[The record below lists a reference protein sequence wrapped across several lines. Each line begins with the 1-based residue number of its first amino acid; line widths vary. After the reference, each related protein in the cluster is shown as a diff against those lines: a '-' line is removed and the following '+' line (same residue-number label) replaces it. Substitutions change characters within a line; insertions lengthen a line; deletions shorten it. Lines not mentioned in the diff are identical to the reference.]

1 MGLMM
6 LSKVQNVI
14 HFSIKN
20 VLMGNIMIMVNVNP
34 ATKIVSEVAG
44 GFKTQ
49 LVPMDANLLKNMKI
63 SIKQPLLAPRSQ
75 QLACYLL
82 VQLLFW
88 LLAYLLELFAVS

>member
-6 LSKVQNVI
+6 LSKIRNMI

-44 GFKTQ
+44 GLKTQ
-49 LVPMDANLLKNMKI
+49 LVPMDANLLKNMII
-63 SIKQPLLAPRSQ
+63 SIQQPPLAPRSQ
-75 QLACYLL
+75 QLAC
-82 VQLLFW
+82 
-88 LLAYLLELFAVS
+88 